1 MRFHTFGNIDNKK
14 IILVHGV
21 LTPWQIW
28 NDAIEYFS
36 KNYFVIVP
44 ALDGHVEEESS
55 EYISVDDEANKIISY
70 ILDNYG
76 EDIFAICGLS
86 MGGAITYKIFESGR
100 LNIQYVIMDG
110 APLLPLGKLSIWI
123 MKKNYL
129 SIVHKS
135 KKRDTKVIES
145 FKKNFLPEKY
155 LDSYLKFADTMSDNT
170 VTNML
175 NSVFRTAI
183 TEGKNVNSSRLL
195 FLHGTKGNEVVSAK
209 AAKKMKEIY
218 PQTVVKCFEGYAHA
232 ELAIYHSDEWIKT
245 VDEFISL

>member
-1 MRFHTFGNIDNKK
+1 MRFHTFGNIDNRKM
-14 IILVHGV
+14 ILVHGV

-28 NDAIEYFS
+28 NDAIEHFS

-44 ALDGHVEEESS
+44 ALDGHIEEEVS
-55 EYISVDDEANKIISY
+55 EYISVDDEAKKITSY
-70 ILDNYG
+70 VLDNYG

-86 MGGAITYKIFESGR
+86 MGGAITYKIFESRR
-100 LNIQYVIMDG
+100 LNIQNVIMDG
-110 APLLPLGKLSIWI
+110 APLLPLGKLPIWFMTKSYI
-123 MKKNYL
+123 

-135 KKRDTKVIES
+135 KKRDDKVIES

-170 VTNML
+170 IINML
-175 NSVFRTAI
+175 NSVFRVAI
-183 TEGKNVNSSRLL
+183 LESDNIDNSRIM

-209 AAKKMKEIY
+209 AAKLMKEIY
-218 PQTVVKCFEGYAHA
+218 PQTVVKCFKGYAHA

-245 VDEFISL
+245 VDEFIS